1 MIPLRDS
8 VATRR
13 WPAITYGLI
22 LINIF
27 VFLLEFLS
35 PNLDDFIN
43 QYALI
48 AANVSFSNLFSL
60 YPFLTSQFLHAGFVH
75 LLSNMWFLKIFAD
88 NVEEAFGSAKFLLF
102 YLFCG
107 IVAGLTQYLFMMNST
122 IPMLGASGAVAG
134 VLGAYYLFFPRH
146 RIETLIPVWGFWRI
160 VDLPASFMLLYW
172 FIIQLFAGFGSLVA
186 GPALVG
192 GVAFFAHAGG
202 FLAGWLI
209 AKSGKIKKGR
219 R

>member
-8 VATRR
+8 VPTRER
-13 WPAITYGLI
+13 PLITYGLI
-22 LINIF
+22 LLNTF
-27 VFLLEFLS
+27 VFFLEVLA

-48 AANVSFSNLFSL
+48 GAHVSFSNLATL
-60 YPFLTSQFLHAGFVH
+60 YSFLTSQFLHAGFAH
-75 LLSNMWFLKIFAD
+75 LISNMWFLKIFGD
-88 NVEEAFGSAKFLLF
+88 NVEEAFGHLKFSLF

-107 IVAGLTQYLFMMNST
+107 VVAGLAQYAFMVNST

-146 RIETLIPVWGFWRI
+146 RVETLIPVWGFWRI

-172 FIIQLFAGFGSLVA
+172 FIIQLFSGFGSLLA
-186 GPALVG
+186 APAMVG
-192 GVAFFAHAGG
+192 GIAFFAHAGG
-202 FLAGWLI
+202 FFAGWLI
-209 AKSGKIKKGR
+209 AGFKKAHS
-219 R
+219 